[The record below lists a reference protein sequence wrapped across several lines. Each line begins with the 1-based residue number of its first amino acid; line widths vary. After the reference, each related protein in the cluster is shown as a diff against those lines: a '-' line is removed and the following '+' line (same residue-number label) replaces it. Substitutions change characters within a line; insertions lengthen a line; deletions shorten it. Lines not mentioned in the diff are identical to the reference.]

1 MSDALLRELLLL
13 ILRLVEADNKRD
25 TEPSED
31 RHIIIW
37 REGTISVSCIQR
49 ARKGN
54 ELSWND
60 PIQVSILDLLKVLI
74 FLNIERA
81 IVIPS
86 ESYSKL
92 ETLEAMQ
99 VCATIST
106 VAHCRVTVWNEFV
119 VVRAESLPGII
130 GRLVEDNNHEGT
142 HQESSVALLCVV
154 KRRVMIDFV
163 VLVLLIIH

>member
-1 MSDALLRELLLL
+1 
-13 ILRLVEADNKRD
+13 
-25 TEPSED
+25 
-31 RHIIIW
+31 
-37 REGTISVSCIQR
+37 
-49 ARKGN
+49 
-54 ELSWND
+54 
-60 PIQVSILDLLKVLI
+60 
-74 FLNIERA
+74 
-81 IVIPS
+81 
-86 ESYSKL
+86 
-92 ETLEAMQ
+92 MQ

-130 GRLVEDNNHEGT
+130 GRLVEDNNHEGA